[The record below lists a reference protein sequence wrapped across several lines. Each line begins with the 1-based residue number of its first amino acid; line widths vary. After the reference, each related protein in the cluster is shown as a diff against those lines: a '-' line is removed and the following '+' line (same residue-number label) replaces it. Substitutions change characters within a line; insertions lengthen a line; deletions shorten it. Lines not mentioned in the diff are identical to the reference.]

1 MINDDINFAY
11 DFVQTPVYRSC
22 AATLN
27 GEMFILGGPPDT
39 LKVNTQNLETRTSI
53 GKNGTWL
60 K

>member
-53 GKNGTWL
+53 GKNGT
-60 K
+60 